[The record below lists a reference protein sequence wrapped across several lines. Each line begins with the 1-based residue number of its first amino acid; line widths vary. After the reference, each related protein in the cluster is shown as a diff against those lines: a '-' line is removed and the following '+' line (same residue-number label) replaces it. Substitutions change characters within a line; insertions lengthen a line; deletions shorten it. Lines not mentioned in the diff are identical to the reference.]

1 MEVGYLRDYF
11 SAVAVKRLSA
21 VEADLTVSNQH
32 EYNGVA
38 ALKKMFGTDKERIIL
53 PTQFLYMT
61 DEDDPVSANG
71 ELTWYDA
78 RFRHATRT
86 EWRMYYPTNEV
97 TSNAST
103 GDSLFICQKKDGS
116 VLEILAKK
124 DSNIENQLFWLFDVR
139 PGEDSGKFVA
149 KTEIREQP
157 SDRVRFTA
165 RMLLLRIGIEVI
177 EDTEDY
183 TGILVDR
190 FGNAFPTTREFSSF
204 ARSTVDADPIN
215 NPDDTLLRW
224 YEREEKMFMCMER
237 HLIQERL
244 REGFT
249 DQNVVNVDAFIQFS
263 LSVNNRRK
271 SRAGFSFENH
281 LEALFTSHNIRY
293 SHTPIT
299 ENRSKPDF
307 LFPSIERYKD
317 ESYPSANL
325 TMLGAKTTAKDR
337 WRQVLEEADRIE
349 RKHLITLEGAI
360 SEYQTDEMISRKL
373 QLVIPKE
380 IHATYSERQQKWLYS
395 VSDFLQEVRERQLLD
410 DSWKS

>member
-1 MEVGYLRDYF
+1 MEAGYLRDYF
-11 SAVAVKRLSA
+11 SSVAVKRLSA
-21 VEADLTVSNQH
+21 VEADMTVSNQH
-32 EYNGVA
+32 EYNGVS
-38 ALKKMFGTDKERIIL
+38 ALKNMFGTEQERLIL

-61 DEDDPVSANG
+61 DEDDPLEAKGN
-71 ELTWYDA
+71 LTWYDA

-86 EWRMYYPTNEV
+86 EWRLYYPTNEV
-97 TSNAST
+97 TVSASA
-103 GDSLFICQKKDGS
+103 GDALFICKKKDGN

-124 DSNIENQLFWLFDVR
+124 DSNIENQLFWLFDVK

-149 KTEIREQP
+149 KTEINEQP
-157 SDRVRFTA
+157 SDRVQFTA

-177 EDTEDY
+177 EEREDY

-190 FGNAFPTTREFSSF
+190 FGHAFPSTREFSEF
-204 ARSTVDADPIN
+204 ARSTVEVDPISD
-215 NPDDTLLRW
+215 PDDALLKW

-237 HLIQERL
+237 YLIQERL

-249 DQNVVNVDAFIQFS
+249 DQDVVDVDAFIRFS

-271 SRAGFSFENH
+271 SRAGFSLENH
-281 LEALFTSHNIRY
+281 LEALFIAQKIRY

-307 LFPSIERYKD
+307 LFPSIERYK
-317 ESYPSANL
+317 EVSYPAENL

-360 SEYQTDEMISRKL
+360 SEYQTNEMISRNL

-380 IHATYSERQQKWLYS
+380 IQATYTAQQQKWLYS
-395 VSDFLQEVRERQLLD
+395 VSDFLKEVRERQAFD
-410 DSWKS
+410 DAWMN

>member
-38 ALKKMFGTDKERIIL
+38 ALKKMFGTDKERIFL

-139 PGEDSGKFVA
+139 PGEDSGKFGV
-149 KTEIREQP
+149 
-157 SDRVRFTA
+157 F
-165 RMLLLRIGIEVI
+165 
-177 EDTEDY
+177 
-183 TGILVDR
+183 
-190 FGNAFPTTREFSSF
+190 
-204 ARSTVDADPIN
+204 
-215 NPDDTLLRW
+215 
-224 YEREEKMFMCMER
+224 C
-237 HLIQERL
+237 
-244 REGFT
+244 
-249 DQNVVNVDAFIQFS
+249 S
-263 LSVNNRRK
+263 L
-271 SRAGFSFENH
+271 G
-281 LEALFTSHNIRY
+281 
-293 SHTPIT
+293 
-299 ENRSKPDF
+299 
-307 LFPSIERYKD
+307 
-317 ESYPSANL
+317 
-325 TMLGAKTTAKDR
+325 G
-337 WRQVLEEADRIE
+337 
-349 RKHLITLEGAI
+349 
-360 SEYQTDEMISRKL
+360 
-373 QLVIPKE
+373 
-380 IHATYSERQQKWLYS
+380 
-395 VSDFLQEVRERQLLD
+395 
-410 DSWKS
+410 